1 MFRYL
6 TGYLLYK
13 LSLPNVS
20 HLDFVYNKIRS
31 DEMHRIAEFGVAAH
45 WDYKLQN
52 KQAKSLPEKSTS
64 SRILALPSAI
74 NSTTPSTQV
83 QPLAVEPNISE
94 MSKTPPRS
102 TRKGR
107 VASHIEALTSSRESI
122 VQNNL
127 FIFLSSTKNALD
139 GRIVSIDPSACN
151 IADILE
157 KYGLSLDEGFSE
169 GIFQNGVSTSLD
181 NELSN
186 GDVLTLPGSIIS
198 QLNV

>member
-1 MFRYL
+1 MPVRCTQVFPHVRTL
-6 TGYLLYK
+6 ICCTK
-13 LSLPNVS
+13 
-20 HLDFVYNKIRS
+20 KIRS

-52 KQAKSLPEKSTS
+52 KVAKSLPEKSS
-64 SRILALPSAI
+64 SPRTLALPAAG
-74 NSTTPSTQV
+74 NSMMAEVHPGPV
-83 QPLAVEPNISE
+83 AVEPNITEAPTTS
-94 MSKTPPRS
+94 SRS

-107 VASHIEALTSSRESI
+107 VASHIEALTKSRESI
-122 VQNNL
+122 VQNKL
-127 FIFLSSTKNALD
+127 FIFLSSTTDALD
-139 GRIVSIDPSACN
+139 GRIVSIDPSVCN
-151 IADILE
+151 VSDVLE
-157 KYGLSLDEGFSE
+157 KYGLSIDEYNKTSDV